1 MSTTI
6 TISFTANTGGITL
19 SGSRSFGNPTELVK
33 GDFRNR
39 EPVAWVAAQEF
50 LRNGTT
56 AGTVTITAA

>member
-6 TISFTANTGGITL
+6 SISFTANTGGITL
-19 SGSRSFGNPTELVK
+19 GGRSFGNPTELVK

-39 EPVAWVAAQEF
+39 EPVAWAAATEF

-56 AGTVTITAA
+56 AGTVTITAD